1 MGLVAQAWLTMLT
14 PGAAL
19 IAASLGVPLL
29 VALYV
34 LKLRRRPVRVS
45 TALFWPRA
53 TSDVEANVPW
63 RTPRFTWLF
72 VLHLLIV
79 LLLCAALG
87 RPALTG
93 GGRPPDELILVLSRG
108 ATMDTRDADGTPQSS
123 RLREA
128 ISRADELLDEGSRS
142 GRSVRA
148 TLISF
153 AADARIDAGPTDDL
167 GLVRDA
173 LDRIEIADQ
182 PASLTSAMRVLG
194 GLLASAQEDTSTRR
208 VVLLGDGAW
217 DAADADAPAT
227 MEYIR
232 VGPPQGTPID
242 NVGIAALATRRDDA
256 DPTKVRVF
264 VRVVNAG
271 AAARATTL
279 TLALSGTVLERRAV
293 TIPARSAP
301 ARSAAPATPIAT
313 ATATAGD
320 PANDGVLTLTLVAV
334 APGGGVLTVSLPDE
348 DALACDNLAGATLLP
363 PKRPTLLLV
372 GPNPTLDATPDA
384 ETRAR
389 TEASELLADVLR
401 QVPSAGLT
409 RTTIARWE
417 QDGRPRA
424 DVIVFDSVTPTRVP
438 DAPTLSL
445 GAGLPAAPLSLSPAA
460 SLVKQRVVSWD
471 RKHPSLR
478 DLALDAL
485 LADTTRQ
492 LPALSAEG
500 ASAADLVIG
509 DHGTLLRES
518 TIAGRS
524 HLVTPFAL
532 ADSNWA
538 LQLSFPLFVVQAV
551 EYLSRA
557 EQTAAGMK
565 FVTTQPVELE
575 ATAPSVR
582 LEGPRQVEA
591 PATRDGGVSLAS
603 LGVLSHAG
611 VYLARGASVPAIVS
625 NVTDDTVSRAATRDR
640 ISIGGR
646 TLASGVGQTGP
657 REIWSWLLVLAF
669 ALLAVEWMV
678 FARSSRPD
686 AQNRV

>member
-1 MGLVAQAWLTMLT
+1 MLT

-93 GGRPPDELILVLSRG
+93 GGRPPDELILVLSRS
-108 ATMDTRDADGTPQSS
+108 ATMDTRDADGTPPSS

-128 ISRADELLDEGSRS
+128 IRRADDLLDEASRS
-142 GRSVRA
+142 GRGVRA

-153 AADARIDAGPTDDL
+153 AADARIEAGPTDDL
-167 GLVRDA
+167 GLVRDT
-173 LDRIEIADQ
+173 LERMEIADQ
-182 PASLTSAMRVLG
+182 PANLTSAMRVLG
-194 GLLASAQEDTSTRR
+194 GLLASDQEDTRTRR
-208 VVLLGDGAW
+208 VVLLGDGVW
-217 DAADADAPAT
+217 DAAEADAPAT
-227 MEYIR
+227 IEYMR
-232 VGPPQGTPID
+232 VGPPQGTPVD
-242 NVGIAALATRRDDA
+242 NAGLAALATRRDDA

-271 AAARATTL
+271 AAPRATTL
-279 TLALSGTVLERRAV
+279 TLALNGTVLERRAV
-293 TIPARSAP
+293 TVPARSAP
-301 ARSAAPATPIAT
+301 KSGAAPTTPAATPA
-313 ATATAGD
+313 AGD
-320 PANDGVLTLTLVAV
+320 PPNDGTLNLTLVAV

-445 GAGLPAAPLSLSPAA
+445 GAGLPAAPLSLAPAG

-471 RKHPSLR
+471 RKHPALR

-492 LPALSAEG
+492 LPALNADSP
-500 ASAADLVIG
+500 SAADLIIG
-509 DHGTLLRES
+509 DHGTLLREA

-538 LQLSFPLFVVQAV
+538 LQVSFPLFVVQAI

-557 EQTAAGMK
+557 EQTAAGLK

-591 PATRDGGVSLAS
+591 PATRDGGVSRAT
-603 LGVLSHAG
+603 LGVLSRAG
-611 VYLARGASVPAIVS
+611 VYIARGASVPAIVS
-625 NVTDDTVSRAATRDR
+625 NVTDDTVSRAATRDH

-646 TLASGVGQTGP
+646 TLASGVGETGP

-669 ALLAVEWMV
+669 ALLAVEWLV